1 MTFDDHPAE
10 DRFAPVTL
18 DRRTFLLGAGAL
30 VLGACTGSDSPG
42 TSGSTTE
49 LQALFSSNRAV
60 AAGRRE
66 RLPIGLLS
74 NGTTSVSGPP
84 ELTFEIRDGSGAT
97 IETVTVAAYG
107 DAPRLYYP
115 VRTTLPEPGIFELVT
130 DIDGTEIVQF
140 VQAFDRSEVLG
151 LGAGDSLPA
160 IASPTPSNTL
170 GVERI
175 CTRFEGC
182 GFHETD
188 LATVVG
194 SGQKLAVLVATP
206 AFCQTFWCG
215 PILEDL
221 IDAVPDH
228 PDVLP
233 IHVEVYANTDTVNG
247 NIADPAI
254 ELAPTV
260 LDLGL
265 DFEPSLYLV
274 DGDGSIIDRYDHTL
288 AAGELAEALARLSAA

>member
-1 MTFDDHPAE
+1 M
-10 DRFAPVTL
+10 TL

-30 VLGACTGSDSPG
+30 VLGACAGSDPTSPAENS
-42 TSGSTTE
+42 TS
-49 LQALFSSNRAV
+49 LQALFSSNQAV
-60 AAGRRE
+60 AAGREE
-66 RLPIGLLS
+66 RLPIGLLG
-74 NGTTSVSGPP
+74 NGTSIQNGPS
-84 ELTFEIRDGSGAT
+84 ELVFEVRDGTGAT
-97 IETVTVAAYG
+97 IDTVTVAAYG
-107 DAPRLYYP
+107 SNPRLYYP
-115 VRTTLPEPGIFELVT
+115 VRTTLPEPGIYELVT
-130 DIDGTEIVQF
+130 EIDGAEVVQF
-140 VQAFDRSEVLG
+140 VQAFDPAGVLG
-151 LGAGDSLPA
+151 LGAGDTMPS
-160 IASPTPSNTL
+160 IASPTEARDL

-175 CTRFEGC
+175 CTRFEWC

-206 AFCQTFWCG
+206 AFCQSFWCG

-221 IDAVPDH
+221 IDAVPGH
-228 PDVLP
+228 PDILP

-274 DGDGSIIDRYDHTL
+274 QGDGTILDRYDHTL
-288 AAGELAEALARLSAA
+288 AADELTEALTRLSAA